1 MPSAPSEQTDLRRR
15 GRQRLIGAA
24 ALVLVAAVVVPMV
37 LDYGGP
43 GELVTHRTG
52 FALPMGTRAEIVARF
67 RTVLEQLAADPAA
80 LAPMRAAGRRRAAEC
95 FTWDAK
101 ARQVL
106 AVYEWVLGRR
116 DKPDF
121 GMPLPDLD

>member
-1 MPSAPSEQTDLRRR
+1 MK
-15 GRQRLIGAA
+15 
-24 ALVLVAAVVVPMV
+24 
-37 LDYGGP
+37 
-43 GELVTHRTG
+43 
-52 FALPMGTRAEIVARF
+52 
-67 RTVLEQLAADPAA
+67 
-80 LAPMRAAGRRRAAEC
+80 C